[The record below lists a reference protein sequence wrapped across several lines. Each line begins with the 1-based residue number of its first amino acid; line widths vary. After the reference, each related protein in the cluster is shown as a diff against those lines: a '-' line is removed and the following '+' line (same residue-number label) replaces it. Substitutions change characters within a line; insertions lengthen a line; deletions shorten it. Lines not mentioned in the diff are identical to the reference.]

1 MVIVSNAG
9 VVSVKRLVFLLSGIL
24 MSYSV
29 SAEPDFPQLTE
40 KDVVE
45 MTKNCDKG
53 VMWLGSDNGLLT
65 NKHWLKKFDKAVQ
78 YFNEK
83 AVKQGTDQI
92 DPGDVFLAKGLE
104 TYSDKAE
111 KYFFRATVIC
121 GEIDTV
127 PSKTLR
133 FGDDFAPF
141 IKEFAQRRQAS
152 EAN

>member
-53 VMWLGSDNGLLT
+53 VMWLGSENGLLT
-65 NKHWLKKFDKAVQ
+65 NKHWLKKFDNAVQ

-83 AVKQGTDQI
+83 AVKQGSDQI

-104 TYSDKAE
+104 AYSDKAE
-111 KYFFRATVIC
+111 NYFFRATVVC
-121 GEIDTV
+121 GEIDML
-127 PSKTLR
+127 PSRTLR
-133 FGDDFAPF
+133 LGKDFTPF
-141 IKEFAQRRQAS
+141 LEEFAQQRKAS
-152 EAN
+152 KSN